1 MAGESAHPRR
11 GSHQDGALL
20 PQPDAFIERVIGTIR
35 REAGPHAVWMT
46 ADLEVKLL
54 EFQRYY
60 NGDPTHAGLG
70 GRTPE
75 PSMCED
81 SARGRNRTPRASKW
95 WRLS

>member
-1 MAGESAHPRR
+1 
-11 GSHQDGALL
+11 
-20 PQPDAFIERVIGTIR
+20 
-35 REAGPHAVWMT
+35 MT

-60 NGDPTHAGLG
+60 NDHRAHAGLG

-81 SARGRNRTPRASKW
+81 SARLSVSMYCWRPHCRGRYQTPIMVEFELK
-95 WRLS
+95 